1 MSNPLPVIDL
11 LNNVRIVSNYL
22 YATQQIVLTS
32 YIIDNNPQ
40 LATNFVNWQQDIFDE
55 YFEGLLDENL
65 LAQPET
71 IQQFYNDKIL
81 PSTIQELAQ
90 SALIPQGS
98 VTPRLI
104 TAADAVSNLIMSG
117 NSYIDQLTAI
127 AVGIENADKAK
138 VAALMVQVKQLS
150 DEFDEEEQKIVSGS
164 FKLGLDVVV
173 TAVNIAIAV
182 GSEGEDIQPVVK
194 SVSQV
199 ATDIVNE
206 IDLKDSAKQTIT
218 QLQQSWSELDADTS
232 ALAHIT
238 LIVNQLNAVTQ
249 DTSATL
255 TALDR
260 LVSDWQEVADATQV
274 SADEWAASGSAAF
287 EEWCSRMVI
296 VSFATVTQNV
306 SQPSMETGY

>member
-65 LAQPET
+65 LAQPEM

-98 VTPRLI
+98 MTPRLI

-127 AVGIENADKAK
+127 ADGIENADKAK
-138 VAALMVQVKQLS
+138 VVDLMVQVKQLS

-173 TAVNIAIAV
+173 TAVNVAIAV
-182 GSEGEDIQPVVK
+182 GSEGGDIQPVVK

-206 IDLKDSAKQTIT
+206 IDLKDSAKQTIA
-218 QLQQSWSELDADTS
+218 QLQQSWSELDAETS
-232 ALAHIT
+232 ALAQIT

-255 TALDR
+255 KALDG

-274 SADEWAASGSAAF
+274 SADEWAASGNAAF
-287 EEWCSRMVI
+287 EEWCSRMVT